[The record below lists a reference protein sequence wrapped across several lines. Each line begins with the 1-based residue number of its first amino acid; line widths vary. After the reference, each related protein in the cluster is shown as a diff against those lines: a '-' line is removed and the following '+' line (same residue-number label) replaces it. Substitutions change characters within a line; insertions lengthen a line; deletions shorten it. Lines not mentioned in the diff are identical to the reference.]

1 MEILYLLYF
10 IYLFPRIVECF
21 DIQKPSPII
30 ILPYA
35 YTKVFA
41 NRIEYYNN
49 EGHLHRTD
57 GPAREYFNGLK
68 VYIINGHKFSKEEFN
83 KLYKENS
90 NGKI

>member
-21 DIQKPSPII
+21 ERQTPSLVAMPP
-30 ILPYA
+30 PYA

-41 NRIEYYNN
+41 NRIEYYNS
-49 EGHLHRTD
+49 EGHLHRTN

-68 VYIINGHKFSKEEFN
+68 VYIINGHKFSKEEFD
-83 KLYKENS
+83 KLYS
-90 NGKI
+90 LNG